1 MPIANN
7 ADNYLVGSQ
16 QVDRIYQGANIVW
29 ERFNGLLDLFPNA
42 AVAYSL
48 RRLSKNYAG
57 SAIRVRRGSDSAE
70 QDIGFVDNEL
80 DTATLLSFVGAS
92 DGWVTTWYDQSGLGL
107 DATQPTASVQ
117 PFIIEGGVLQLLNG
131 KPCVRFVDNSGSA
144 VLDRLNVPLFHT
156 ADVPYLAY
164 FATYGLNGAGYYP
177 PIMYSANG
185 DRGMGMFHLDST
197 RVLRVGTVR
206 TGGNHFANGSVLTLS
221 QQYIITQTSNR
232 TRVKAYINNA
242 LNINATESDTNFI
255 MPDPTYFM
263 GNNGGFPVIQNDNSI
278 SEFVAYA
285 RDVEAEIS
293 GINTNT
299 NDFYGAY

>member
-7 ADNYLVGSQ
+7 VDNYLVGAS
-16 QVDRIYQGANIVW
+16 QVDRIYRGGDIVW

-57 SAIRVRRGSDSAE
+57 SAIRVRRGSDNAE

-80 DTATLLSFVGAS
+80 DTATLVSFIGAS

-117 PFIIEGGVLQLLNG
+117 PFIVLAGVLQELNG
-131 KPCVRFVDNSGSA
+131 KPCVRFVDNSGAA
-144 VLDRLNVPLFHT
+144 VLDRLNVPLFHVNT
-156 ADVPYLAY
+156 VPYLAY
-164 FATYGLNGAGYYP
+164 FATYGLNLAAVDPYIIGGA
-177 PIMYSANG
+177 NN
-185 DRGMGMFHLDST
+185 DRGMELLHLTST
-197 RVLRVGTVR
+197 RRLRPATIR
-206 TGGNHFANGSVLTLS
+206 TGGSVVANGSALTIS
-221 QQYIITQTSNR
+221 QQYILAQTANR
-232 TRVKAYINNA
+232 VRLKLYLNNVLDIDVA
-242 LNINATESDTNFI
+242 DRNEDFN
-255 MPDPTYFM
+255 MPSPTYYM
-263 GNNGGFPVIQNDNSI
+263 GNMGAAISITADFSI

-299 NDFYGAY
+299 NEFYGAY

>member
-80 DTATLLSFVGAS
+80 DTATLTSFIGAS

-131 KPCVRFVDNSGSA
+131 KPCVRFVDGGSSI
-144 VLDRLNVPLFHT
+144 LDRLNIPLFHT

-164 FATYGLNGAGYYP
+164 FATYGLNGAGWYP
-177 PIMYSANG
+177 YIVGGANG
-185 DRGMGMFHLDST
+185 DLGMELLHFYLT
-197 RVLRVGTVR
+197 RNLRVYNVR
-206 TGGNHFANGSVLTLS
+206 TGGVASGNGSAFTLS
-221 QQYIITQTSNR
+221 QQYIVTQTANR
-232 TRVKAYINNA
+232 SRLRAYLNNVLDIDIA
-242 LNINATESDTNFI
+242 ETNTNFNMPSPTYYMGNVGIASVRSDT
-255 MPDPTYFM
+255 
-263 GNNGGFPVIQNDNSI
+263 SI